1 MDSQSFGVPRPGCV
15 LTVIHHIG
23 SVPSSCVQSTL
34 QATEHVWQPVH
45 LLMSK
50 TPASCRFEAVIVPM
64 FSSPP
69 LPLVAGSSVLHH
81 IDPHGAVGRDGL
93 PGERPELQGAVP
105 PRPPEPLASS

>member
-34 QATEHVWQPVH
+34 QATEHVWQPMH
-45 LLMSK
+45 LLRSK
-50 TPASCRFEAVIVPM
+50 TQASCRFEAVIVPM

-69 LPLVAGSSVLHH
+69 LPVVVGSSGLHH
-81 IDPHGAVGRDGL
+81 IDAHGAVGWDRL
-93 PGERPELQGAVP
+93 PGQRTVL
-105 PRPPEPLASS
+105 